1 VQRVLKRKSKLPG
14 KIRIIGGQWR
24 GRMLKVVAHS
34 ELRPTPDRVRETL
47 FNWLTGYINEARC
60 LDLFAGTGVLGFE
73 ALSRGAK
80 EVVFVDH
87 HVPVVKA
94 LFQTAQDL
102 DALSR
107 TEIILNESLRWL
119 KQVQHESA
127 PFDVIFLDPPY
138 SSMLV
143 KSSIRLLAES
153 SLVHPQTLI
162 YAESP
167 TPLVKEN
174 IPQHWELIKEKT
186 ASEVVYHL
194 LRGSKA

>member
-1 VQRVLKRKSKLPG
+1 MKGSRQLPG
-14 KIRIIGGQWR
+14 KIRIIAGQWR
-24 GRMLKVVAHS
+24 GRLLKVVTHS

-47 FNWLTGYINEARC
+47 FNWLTGYVAQARC
-60 LDLFAGTGVLGFE
+60 LDLFAGTGALGFE

-94 LFQTAQDL
+94 LHQTAKEL

-107 TEIILNESLRWL
+107 CKIVLNESIRWL
-119 KQVQHESA
+119 KQVQLEEA
-127 PFDVIFLDPPY
+127 PFDIIFLDPPF

-143 KSSIRLLAES
+143 KQSIKLLSES
-153 SLVHPQTLI
+153 ALVHPKTLI

-167 TPLVKEN
+167 TPLVQEN
-174 IPQHWELIKEKT
+174 IPSHWQLLKQQT

-194 LRGSKA
+194 IRGSIE